1 MKRTLILLTALAV
14 LAAGLSAQNAEDTKF
29 KKYED
34 ALWDTYFRF
43 FPTAGT
49 LAGYAKFGERLEDL
63 STGAIEKF
71 HDSLDALN
79 GELVTKIDRTKL
91 SPDMQLEHEML
102 VDFLDLE
109 FVKFEMLLPWEYN
122 PLFYNQLFVD
132 SIRGLLVRG
141 SAPLDARVKSAT
153 ERAKQLPG
161 LIKRAKENLKTP
173 PQIYT
178 ETALKQVPA
187 IIDFYR
193 TEVPTLT
200 GGAAGQAALLTE
212 AGKVVAALEE
222 YRGFLQTELLPK
234 STGNFRIG
242 DQAHLR
248 ILRMT
253 AQTSQTMEDYIARA
267 RADKNN
273 IRREMAIV
281 ILPLYPLMYPKV
293 SMDQVVAQRGDEGAK
308 NYFIQGV
315 FDKTKNEH
323 ATKENFA
330 AQVAASA
337 ARVKDFLTQNQ
348 LVDLPADSLPIEPM
362 PPSMRGISWFLLDKP
377 GAFEPGGSLAFY
389 LAPFPEDMPADQVN
403 LILEEYNNY
412 YLDFFTA
419 QNVYPGTFV
428 PTVVTRRDPSI
439 IKRLAPNRALL
450 QGWPVMLQDTLV
462 YSGYGNYNLRMRLCQ
477 LKNLLKMAIAFE
489 MDLNIHQGGISKEDA
504 TNYMIRSGFM
514 TTAEAERL
522 WNHIIL
528 NPGEMSLTYIGY
540 QEILDMAKDYQ
551 KLKGDQYSQKEFL
564 QKVLSFGAIPL
575 RTLKTKMAQ

>member
-29 KKYED
+29 KKYQD

-49 LAGYAKFGERLEDL
+49 LAGYAKFGERLEDF

-222 YRGFLQTELLPK
+222 YRAFLQTELLPK

-253 AQTSQTMEDYIARA
+253 AQTSQTMEEYIARV
-267 RADKNN
+267 RADTKNT
-273 IRREMAIV
+273 RREMAIV

-293 SMDQVVAQRGDEGAK
+293 NMDQVQKQRGDEGAK
-308 NYFIQGV
+308 NFFIQGV
-315 FDKTKNEH
+315 LDKIKGEH
-323 ATKENFA
+323 ATKENFIP
-330 AQVAASA
+330 QVAAA
-337 ARVKDFLTQNQ
+337 VTRIKDFLTQNQ
-348 LVDLPADSLPIEPM
+348 LADLPADNLPVEPM
-362 PPSMRGISWFLLDKP
+362 PAYMRGTSWFRLDKP
-377 GAFEPGGSLAFY
+377 GAFEPGGAFTFY
-389 LAPFPEDMPADQVN
+389 LAPFADDMPADQVN
-403 LILEEYNNY
+403 LMLEEYNDS

-428 PTVVTRRDPSI
+428 PFAITRRDPSI

-450 QGWPVMLQDTLV
+450 QGWPVMLQDSLMF
-462 YSGYGNYNLRMRLCQ
+462 SGYGNYDLPMRLCQ

-551 KLKGDQYSQKEFL
+551 KLKGDQFNQKEFL
-564 QKVLSFGAIPL
+564 QKLLSFGAIPL

>member
-1 MKRTLILLTALAV
+1 MKRTLTVLTVLAV
-14 LAAGLSAQNAEDTKF
+14 LAAGLAAQNAEDTKF
-29 KKYED
+29 KKYQET
-34 ALWDTYFRF
+34 LWDTYFRF

-49 LAGYAKFGERLEDL
+49 LAGFNKYGERLEDL
-63 STGAIEKF
+63 SEGAIEKF
-71 HDSLDALN
+71 HDSLDAMN

-91 SPDMQLEHEML
+91 SPEVQIEHEML

-122 PLFYNQLFVD
+122 PLFYNHLFVQ
-132 SIRGLLVRG
+132 SIRGLLIKNF
-141 SAPLDARVKSAT
+141 AALDARVKSAT

-161 LIKRAKENLKTP
+161 LIKRARENLKTP

-178 ETALKQVPA
+178 ETALKQLPA

-200 GGAAGQAALLTE
+200 SGAANQAVFLGE
-212 AGKVVAALEE
+212 VGKAVAALEE
-222 YRGFLQTELLPK
+222 YKTFLQTELLPK

-253 AQTSQTMEDYIARA
+253 AQTSQTMDEYLARVK
-267 RADKNN
+267 ADKNN
-273 IRREMAIV
+273 IRREMAIT

-293 SMDQVVAQRGDEGAK
+293 NMDQVGTQRGEEGAK

-315 FDKTKNEH
+315 LDKTKSEH
-323 ATKENFA
+323 PTKENFIS
-330 AQVAASA
+330 QVAASA
-337 ARVKDFLTQNQ
+337 ARLKDFLTQSQ
-348 LVDLPADSLPIEPM
+348 VVDLPADNLPIEPM
-362 PPSMRGISWFLLDKP
+362 PSFLSGTSWFLLDKP
-377 GAFEPGGSLAFY
+377 GAFESSGSWAFY
-389 LAPFPEDMPADQVN
+389 IQPFSDDMPADQVN
-403 LILEEYNNY
+403 LLLEEFNNS

-428 PTVVTRRDPSI
+428 PSVVTRRDPSI

-450 QGWPVMLQDTLV
+450 QGWPVMLQDMLM
-462 YSGYGNYNLRMRLCQ
+462 YSGFGNYNLRMRLCQ

-504 TNYMIRSGFM
+504 MNYMVRSGFM

-522 WNHIIL
+522 WNHIVL
-528 NPGEMSLTYIGY
+528 NPGEVSLTYIGY

-564 QKVLSFGAIPL
+564 QKLLSYGAIPP
-575 RTLKTKMAQ
+575 RTLRTKMAQ

>member
-14 LAAGLSAQNAEDTKF
+14 LAAGLAAQNAEDTKF
-29 KKYED
+29 KKYQD

-91 SPDMQLEHEML
+91 SPEMQLEHEML
-102 VDFLDLE
+102 IDFLDLE

-122 PLFYNQLFVD
+122 PLYYNQLFVN
-132 SIRGLLVRG
+132 SIRGLFVRG
-141 SAPLDARVKSAT
+141 SAALDARVKSAT

-178 ETALKQVPA
+178 ETALKQLPA

-212 AGKVVAALEE
+212 AGKVVTALED
-222 YRGFLQTELLPK
+222 YRAFLQTELLPK

-253 AQTSQTMEDYIARA
+253 AQTSQTLEEYIARS
-267 RADKNN
+267 RADVNN
-273 IRREMAIV
+273 IRGEMAFT
-281 ILPLYPLMYPKV
+281 ILPIFKIMYPQVNMEQV
-293 SMDQVVAQRGDEGAK
+293 SSQRGQEGSR
-308 NYFIQGV
+308 NTFIQGV
-315 FDKTKNEH
+315 LDKIKGEH
-323 ATKENFA
+323 ATKETFIP
-330 AQVAASA
+330 QVVASA
-337 ARVKDFLTQNQ
+337 SRVKDFMIQKQ
-348 LVDLPADSLPIEPM
+348 LADLPADNLPIEPM
-362 PPSMRGISWFLLDKP
+362 PAYMRGTSWFRLDKP
-377 GAFEPGGSLAFY
+377 GAFEPGGVFTFY
-389 LAPFPEDMPADQVN
+389 LAPFPDDMPADQVN
-403 LILEEYNNY
+403 SMLEEYDNY

-428 PTVVTRRDPSI
+428 PSVVTRRDPSI
-439 IKRLAPNRALL
+439 IKRLAPNRALF
-450 QGWPVMLQDTLV
+450 QGWPVMLQEMLV
-462 YSGYGNYNLRMRLCQ
+462 FSGYGNYDLLLRLHQ
-477 LKNLLKMAIAFE
+477 LKELLKNAICFQL
-489 MDLNIHQGGISKEDA
+489 DLNIHQGGMEKEKA
-504 TNYMIRSGFM
+504 MEYMTRMGFI
-514 TTAEAERL
+514 TTAEAERI

-528 NPGEMSLTYIGY
+528 NPGELSLTYIGY
-540 QEILDMAKDYQ
+540 QELLDMAKDYQ